1 MTVPQ
6 SIGSDR
12 TGITVIIIGLGI
24 GGLTA
29 AISCHLQGHH
39 VIGFDKLE
47 NLEPYGELGLLR
59 PDREDRE
66 RLTKS
71 PTPI

>member
-1 MTVPQ
+1 MTASQ
-6 SIGSDR
+6 STEPGS
-12 TGITVIIIGLGI
+12 TETTVIIIGLGI

-29 AISCHLQGHH
+29 AISCHLKGHH

-59 PDREDRE
+59 PDHENRE
-66 RLTKS
+66 RLTK
-71 PTPI
+71 PPPPK